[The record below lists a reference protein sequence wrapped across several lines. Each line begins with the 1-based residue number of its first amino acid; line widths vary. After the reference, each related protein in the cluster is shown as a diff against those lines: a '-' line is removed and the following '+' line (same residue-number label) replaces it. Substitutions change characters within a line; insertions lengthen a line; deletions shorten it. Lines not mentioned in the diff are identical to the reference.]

1 MNIINNSKDAVSNSS
16 INKNVK
22 INRYLFLAGISFAIY
37 SIIEISD
44 CIYLFL
50 IIINIAPNLYLSM
63 GINIP
68 EIQHILLNQPI
79 FFLPFFLG
87 FTFLRLISTIG
98 IFKNLLWG
106 FYIGI
111 VSLILTIIMD
121 LLFIPFGFIEMCFC
135 IIILILLIIGY
146 FGKTP
151 IV

>member
-79 FFLPFFLG
+79 FFLPFF
-87 FTFLRLISTIG
+87 
-98 IFKNLLWG
+98 
-106 FYIGI
+106 IGI